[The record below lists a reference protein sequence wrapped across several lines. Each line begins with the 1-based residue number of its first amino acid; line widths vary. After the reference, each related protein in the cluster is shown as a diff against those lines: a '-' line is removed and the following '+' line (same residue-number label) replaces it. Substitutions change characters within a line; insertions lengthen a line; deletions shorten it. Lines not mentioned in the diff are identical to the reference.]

1 MPEISAL
8 NLQPGQIVG
17 GYLLIAPLGS
27 GAMGSVWRVQDGGGN
42 EFAMKILRDSLMDA
56 NSPEAEREQQLAR
69 ERLRREGTALRRVN
83 HPGVC
88 HIVDMELDDSLA
100 FIVTELIPGSNLF
113 DDVERNGRYEPVDL
127 MHLARRLIDAVDAVH
142 AAGIIHRDIKPT
154 NVMISDSGPV
164 LVDFGI
170 AMGEG
175 ETHVTRTGL
184 VMGTPGFIAPEI
196 IDGAEADEAT
206 DWWSLAA
213 VLGFAGTGQA
223 VFGTKPLM
231 TVLERE
237 ASGHANLA
245 GLLPRTQEAMRSAL
259 DPDRMRRCSAQELLQ
274 AITADA
280 LQSQAHVASSTQLP
294 AFPAKHPKSKGPSS
308 HSAAPGIPVS
318 QASDAASRTA
328 SSLPVSDDPSEA
340 SHTEAMPPF
349 GISSS
354 AVSGARAA
362 WRDAAGT
369 LELPTGDAA
378 KAALERDAEQA
389 EQIDSL
395 LNGDFENYDYSA
407 DYPDNSPDEGTP
419 ASAADRSGNPN
430 NGDAGAYADGS
441 PTAVGF
447 ATPRGTTAA
456 SRRSSPTAATVPLP
470 PQQTDA
476 MHDGVAA
483 TAESDSAAGRLTPL
497 VIGGIGATSAAA
509 AAYKG
514 STARI
519 AASDGADVP
528 GIAGAP
534 TPPIGPTPGMPAP
547 PRHTPDV
554 PNAELTQT
562 NGENATEPQEQGSQE
577 SSQIPATAEAPDAA
591 GQPSEPQEAQT
602 PFDSA
607 HYIST
612 WSTCYSQHAT
622 IAAVLM
628 GITLVLLAAS
638 FPGIVALAG
647 PLLFIVALAMGF
659 GLRAAF
665 QREARH
671 EGKHMPSDA
680 AWSVLGAPW
689 HLAQAVATGLIGC
702 LAFEIVYFAIIAVC
716 TIVSGPVPASTGG
729 DVGISLADLFSGA
742 LPDSAILPVPLG
754 ESNTTDGLELMAAAA
769 AGWSAALGSMRLVRF
784 LRNFAPILSIGL
796 GWPCVGRQFILS
808 SPRRAD
814 SPQSSESSELG
825 SPNAP
830 ANPDSDS
837 NAHRTPSGSAN
848 RRPCTVNPHDRS
860 RIALIVWAAF
870 TALLAIAT
878 AAGIPI
884 EWAPFVIAI

>member
-56 NSPEAEREQQLAR
+56 TSPEAEREQQLAR
-69 ERLRREGTALRRVN
+69 ERLRREGTALRRVD

-127 MHLARRLIDAVDAVH
+127 MHLAKRLIDAVDAVH

-294 AFPAKHPKSKGPSS
+294 AFPATHSKSLGHSS
-308 HSAAPGIPVS
+308 HSPAPGTAVS
-318 QASDAASRTA
+318 QDASALPASNN
-328 SSLPVSDDPSEA
+328 PSEA
-340 SHTEAMPPF
+340 SHAEAMPPF

-389 EQIDSL
+389 EQIESL
-395 LNGDFENYDYSA
+395 LHGDFDNYDYSA
-407 DYPDNSPDEGTP
+407 DYPDNFPDEGTS
-419 ASAADRSGNPN
+419 ASAADRSDNPD
-430 NGDAGAYADGS
+430 NGGAGAYIGGS
-441 PTAVGF
+441 PTA
-447 ATPRGTTAA
+447 AAHANPRGALAA
-456 SRRSSPTAATVPLP
+456 SRRSSPTATTVPLP
-470 PQQTDA
+470 PQQPDA
-476 MHDGVAA
+476 MHGGIAA
-483 TAESDSAAGRLTPL
+483 TAEPATAAGKLTPL
-497 VIGGIGATSAAA
+497 VIGGIGRDLAAPD
-509 AAYKG
+509 AYNG

-519 AASDGADVP
+519 AASDEADAS
-528 GIAGAP
+528 GIAGAS

-547 PRHTPDV
+547 PRHTSSASD
-554 PNAELTQT
+554 AELTQA
-562 NGENATEPQEQGSQE
+562 NGENATEPQELDSPETSE
-577 SSQIPATAEAPDAA
+577 SPATAESPEAA

-622 IAAVLM
+622 LAAVLM

-638 FPGIVALAG
+638 FPGIVALVG
-647 PLLFIVALAMGF
+647 PLLFIAALAIGF

-702 LAFEIVYFAIIAVC
+702 VAFDIVYVAIIAVC

-729 DVGISLADLFSGA
+729 DVGISLATLFSGA

-754 ESNTTDGLELMAAAA
+754 ESNTTDGLVLMAAAA
-769 AGWSAALGSMRLVRF
+769 AGWSAALGSMRLVGF
-784 LRNFAPILSIGL
+784 LRSCAPILSIGL
-796 GWPCVGRQFILS
+796 GWSCVGRQFIPS

-814 SPQSSESSELG
+814 SSESPQASEPESPSGADDPDSAGNARRAQSSG
-825 SPNAP
+825 
-830 ANPDSDS
+830 
-837 NAHRTPSGSAN
+837 AN
-848 RRPCTVNPHDRS
+848 RVPCTVKPHDRS
-860 RIALIVWAAF
+860 RGAFIAWAAL